1 MAYFCFFIAALQI
14 IRSLVAYKNSSLL
27 SHSFCR
33 SASWRG
39 VTAFSTQIL
48 TRLKQGASSI
58 CGSHLELGV
67 LARCWQKPF
76 PYGCRT
82 EVPVFLLVTGQEPLS
97 APGGSLVVPIA
108 LPACFSSGVS
118 HLLDW
123 HISPF
128 LPALSSLNV
137 FKVQASFHCCP
148 VSYTAPGL
156 GS

>member
-1 MAYFCFFIAALQI
+1 MACFHFFIAALQI
-14 IRSLVAYKNSSLL
+14 IRSLVAYKNLSLL

-33 SASWRG
+33 SASWHG
-39 VTAFSTQIL
+39 VTAFSTQSL
-48 TRLKQGASSI
+48 TRLKRVASSI

-67 LARCWQKPF
+67 LARCCQEPF

-82 EVPVFLLVTGQEPLS
+82 EVPFFLLVTGQEPLP
-97 APGGSLVVPIA
+97 PGGRPVVTIA

-128 LPALSSLNV
+128 LPELSFLNV